1 MKTRSVTKYYINKS
15 VKRFRY
21 NMKIRSII
29 KDYIDKSV
37 KRLRYDM
44 KITEPC
50 RHPKETSKNEKK
62 VMELYER
69 KKINDG

>member
-1 MKTRSVTKYYINKS
+1 
-15 VKRFRY
+15 
-21 NMKIRSII
+21 MKIRSIM
-29 KDYIDKSV
+29 KYYIDKSV
-37 KRLRYDM
+37 ERMRYDMKIRSIMKYYIDKSINRMYDM

-62 VMELYER
+62 IMELYGR